1 MKKYIGLLLILFLVG
16 CGSKKD
22 VYKDIISNVEDAY
35 DKASVIGYP
44 TLDSVKNNFYMQD
57 ASWLADQIMSDK
69 GAVCDIKTDNNT
81 LKVVC
86 PGMESEKEMR
96 LSN

>member
-1 MKKYIGLLLILFLVG
+1 MKKYMLLLFVLFLVG

-22 VYKDIISNVEDAY
+22 VYKEIISAVEDAY
-35 DKASVIGYP
+35 DKASTFGYP
-44 TLDSVKNNFYMQD
+44 TIQSVKNNFYMED
-57 ASWLADQIMSDK
+57 ANWLADQIMSDK

-86 PGMESEKEMR
+86 PGMESQKEMR